1 MRKGKKALLIA
12 AAMILTIAALAVLNF
27 VRSKMETNEPSA
39 NPAAL
44 RVVVSGTSHP
54 LTPRHYVSWLAASAR
69 LKVSPRLAAPASGA
83 TNSHPISPFP
93 QNLKIQAV
101 IKVAML

>member
-1 MRKGKKALLIA
+1 MPKGKKALLIA

-44 RVVVSGTSHP
+44 RVLVRGV
-54 LTPRHYVSWLAASAR
+54 RAA
-69 LKVSPRLAAPASGA
+69 
-83 TNSHPISPFP
+83 
-93 QNLKIQAV
+93 
-101 IKVAML
+101 